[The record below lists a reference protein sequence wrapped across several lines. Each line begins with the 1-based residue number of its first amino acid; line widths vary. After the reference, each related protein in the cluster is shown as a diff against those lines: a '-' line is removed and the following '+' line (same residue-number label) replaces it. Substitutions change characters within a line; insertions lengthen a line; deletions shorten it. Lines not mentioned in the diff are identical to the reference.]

1 MERRDALRSL
11 AATGAALV
19 LPGCRK
25 PAASAAVVTDADVD
39 RMIRTLSG
47 VDPASGDLAPTRA
60 LLASFRFKGTVE
72 PGVQPALA
80 FDPEV
85 DLE

>member
-1 MERRDALRSL
+1 
-11 AATGAALV
+11 
-19 LPGCRK
+19 
-25 PAASAAVVTDADVD
+25 
-39 RMIRTLSG
+39 MIRTLSG

-85 DLE
+85 ELE